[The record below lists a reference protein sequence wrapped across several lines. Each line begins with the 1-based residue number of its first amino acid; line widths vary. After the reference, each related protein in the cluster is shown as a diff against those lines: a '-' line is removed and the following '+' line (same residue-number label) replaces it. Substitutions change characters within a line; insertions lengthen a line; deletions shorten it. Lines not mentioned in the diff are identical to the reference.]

1 MVEIREDAAVSS
13 ILRLLSSRYGLRS
26 ESLARLPTGQGTINY
41 RAAASDFA
49 AFVKRY
55 PPGSDLLRER
65 EGIRLSEL
73 ARQQGIPAAP
83 IIRNLDGDVIDET
96 GPTPISVWFWMPG
109 SVQTDGLSEI
119 QYEQIGAA
127 LGKIHCLFAALPASR
142 SLARRS
148 KTWLE
153 ISVTNLEST
162 IQQLQSIVAE
172 RIRHGAADAFDR
184 AAVQQLSER
193 KSMVSRIPELLQ
205 GLPTLTSQVI
215 HGDYSLVNIMFESGR
230 LTAVLDFRPPDP
242 FFIAYELGRVAFQPN
257 IVVNNPDWIEAA
269 RVLVRAYI
277 DQNPSVAATDVRAC
291 GRVALLQLL
300 RSLYGI
306 KQHYMDSGLLQ
317 DDLDAF
323 WSVRHE
329 TVSRLLANLPLMD
342 EMLSAFST
350 GRA

>member
-1 MVEIREDAAVSS
+1 
-13 ILRLLSSRYGLRS
+13 
-26 ESLARLPTGQGTINY
+26 
-41 RAAASDFA
+41 
-49 AFVKRY
+49 
-55 PPGSDLLRER
+55 
-65 EGIRLSEL
+65 
-73 ARQQGIPAAP
+73 
-83 IIRNLDGDVIDET
+83 
-96 GPTPISVWFWMPG
+96 MPG
-109 SVQTDGLSEI
+109 SVQTDGLSET
-119 QYEQIGAA
+119 QYQQIGAA
-127 LGKIHCLFAALPASR
+127 LGKIHCLFAALPAGR
-142 SLARRS
+142 SPSRRS

-162 IQQLQSIVAE
+162 IQQLQSIVAG
-172 RIRHGAADAFDR
+172 RIRDGAADAFDR
-184 AAVQQLSER
+184 AAAQQLSER

-215 HGDYSLVNIMFESGR
+215 HGDYSLVNNIMFESGR

-242 FFIAYELGRVAFQPN
+242 FFIAYELGRIAFQPN
-257 IVVNNPDWIEAA
+257 TVVNNPDWIEAA
-269 RVLVRAYI
+269 RVLARAYI
-277 DQNPSVAATDVRAC
+277 DQNPNVAATDVRAC

-323 WSVRHE
+323 WSLRHE
-329 TVSRLLANLPLMD
+329 TVSRLLANLPLID